1 MRRRCQMSLRP
12 FAVLSF
18 LLIAAV
24 AAPAPGAAQV
34 ATDEAKK
41 FIQSMG
47 DQAIAV
53 LQQNTITLE
62 QREEKFRGI
71 LSDSFAIPLIGRFV
85 LGALW
90 PKATPEQQTQYL
102 SLFQEWIVKTYA
114 IRFGGYSGEKF
125 SVTDTKINEQDK
137 DVFVGTR
144 IDRPEGKPS
153 VMASWRVRAIEGKP
167 KIVDIQVDGVSMLV
181 THRSEFSSV
190 GTNGGMNAIIDS
202 LRARIAKL
210 AQTKQS

>member
-1 MRRRCQMSLRP
+1 MNLRP

-18 LLIAAV
+18 LLLAAAGSV
-24 AAPAPGAAQV
+24 AVAPAPAAAQI
-34 ATDEAKK
+34 ASEEAKK

-47 DQAIAV
+47 DQAIEI
-53 LQQNTITLE
+53 LQQKTMSLE
-62 QREEKFRGI
+62 QREDRFRGI
-71 LSDSFAIPLIGRFV
+71 LSDAFAIPLIGRFV
-85 LGALW
+85 LGSLW
-90 PKATPEQQTQYL
+90 PKATPEQQKQYL
-102 SLFQEWIVKTYA
+102 SLFQDWIVKTYA

-181 THRSEFSSV
+181 THRSEFSAV
-190 GTNGGMNAIIDS
+190 GTNGGMNAILNS
-202 LRARIAKL
+202 LQQRIAKL
-210 AQTKQS
+210 KQS

>member
-1 MRRRCQMSLRP
+1 MSLRP

-18 LLIAAV
+18 LLFAAV
-24 AAPAPGAAQV
+24 AAPAPAAAQV
-34 ATDEAKK
+34 APDDAKN

-53 LQQNTITLE
+53 LQQKAMSLE
-62 QREEKFRGI
+62 QREEKFRDI
-71 LSDSFAIPLIGRFV
+71 LSDGFAIPLIGRFV

-125 SVTDTKINEQDK
+125 SVTDTRINGQDK

-144 IDRPEGKPS
+144 IDRP
-153 VMASWRVRAIEGKP
+153 EGKP

-190 GTNGGMNAIIDS
+190 GTNGGMNAILTS
-202 LRARIAKL
+202 LKARIAKL

>member
-1 MRRRCQMSLRP
+1 MTLRP

-18 LLIAAV
+18 LLIAALAGSV
-24 AAPAPGAAQV
+24 AGPRTAAAQIEPN
-34 ATDEAKK
+34 EAKN

-53 LQQNTITLE
+53 LQQKAMSLD
-62 QREEKFRGI
+62 QREDKFRVI
-71 LSDSFAIPLIGRFV
+71 LADGFAIPLIGKFV
-85 LGALW
+85 LGNLW
-90 PKATPEQQTQYL
+90 PKTTPEQQQQYL
-102 SLFQEWIVKTYA
+102 SLFSEWIVKTYA

-137 DVFVGTR
+137 DVFVATR

-153 VMASWRVRAIEGKP
+153 VMASWRVRRIEGKP

-181 THRSEFSSV
+181 THRSEFAAV
-190 GTNGGMNAIIDS
+190 GSQGGINAILDS
-202 LRARIAKL
+202 LKLRIAKL
-210 AQTKQS
+210 QQHKAG